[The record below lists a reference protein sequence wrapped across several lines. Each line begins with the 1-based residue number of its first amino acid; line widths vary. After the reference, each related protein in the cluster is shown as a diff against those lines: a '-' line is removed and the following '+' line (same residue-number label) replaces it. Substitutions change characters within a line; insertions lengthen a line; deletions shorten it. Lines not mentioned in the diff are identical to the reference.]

1 MGIFSESESE
11 KAIREHNQGQ
21 KDGSQ
26 ADFWDKIAHRIGGNP
41 GCSDAYNAGWD
52 NGVDNP
58 ASDDDDDDD
67 DEY

>member
-11 KAIREHNQGQ
+11 REVREHNEGQ
-21 KDGSQ
+21 ADGSR
-26 ADFWDKIAHRIGGNP
+26 AGGWDKVAHNLGGDT
-41 GCSDAYNAGWD
+41 GHSDAYNAGWR

-67 DEY
+67 D